1 MRTYRLTKFD
11 LWAGAI
17 IIGGTLLRLVALAL
31 GWPAS
36 YNDEGTLGLMAL
48 HIAYHGAHPLLYYGQ
63 DYLAST
69 EAYLGAAL
77 FHLFGPSTFVL
88 RLSLLGLFA
97 GFLLFLYLLVSLLY
111 SKGLALFTLILLVLG
126 SPDVVYRQLLAHGGA
141 PDYFFFTTLLLLLTS
156 WLALSANRHQ
166 TPSRARDEV
175 AHQARR
181 VGRLPWLR
189 ILAYAAWGA
198 VAGLDIWS
206 YPLCLPFVFCA
217 ALLLGIF
224 CRKEIRW
231 PVLSLLLV
239 CFLLGVAPFLI
250 YKTTVPVTPY
260 ANSLFGGGYREPS
273 YPAVNG
279 LPSGVGTIS
288 PEPISQR
295 FGLQVLGTLAVAV
308 PVATS
313 GTMLCPL
320 SPNDAWPLAH
330 NPPAGVLV
338 CTGVHVIWGT
348 GYVVLGGIAAFAASR
363 QLWFYWKRKRSRN
376 LSEEAQA
383 EVASQREE
391 AVRQAAR
398 LMILIGAGLTLFGFI
413 LYGQASAVT
422 PWISA
427 RYLVGLLIALPAVLF
442 PLWQKKKALKL
453 SASWGNSLKAGARY
467 GLLAVILLAG
477 LLGSFSTFTD
487 QMTLAHSIDQGQ
499 QQLIQALLHK
509 GATRIYTTYDDCDRV
524 AFLSNERIICAVLDS
539 GLQPGLDRYF
549 PYRQLVAEAPHPFYV
564 FPRGS
569 RQAALFAQKAAQQ
582 HLPYQQ
588 SFAGGYVIYDLEGA
602 SLTS

>member
-1 MRTYRLTKFD
+1 MRTYHLTKYD

-17 IIGGTLLRLVALAL
+17 IVTGTLLRLVAIAL

-77 FHLFGPSTFVL
+77 FQLFGPSTFVL

-111 SKGLALFTLILLVLG
+111 SKGLALFTLILLIVG
-126 SPDVVYRQLLAHGGA
+126 SPDVVYRQLMANGGA

-156 WLALSANRHQ
+156 CLALSANRHQ
-166 TPSRARDEV
+166 ALFRARDAV
-175 AHQARR
+175 TDQARR
-181 VGRLPWLR
+181 VGRLPWTRLA
-189 ILAYAAWGA
+189 AYAAWGV

-206 YPLCLPFVFCA
+206 YPLCLPFVLCA

-231 PVLSLLLV
+231 SVLSLLLL
-239 CFLLGVAPFLI
+239 CFLLSVSPFLI
-250 YKTTVPVTPY
+250 YKATVPVTPY

-273 YPAVNG
+273 YPATNG

-288 PEPISQR
+288 PEPVSQR

-320 SPNDAWPLAH
+320 SPNDAWPLTS
-330 NPPAGVLV
+330 NPPTNVLV
-338 CTGVHVIWGT
+338 CTGVHGIWGA
-348 GYVVLGGIAAFAASR
+348 GYVVLGSIAAFAALR
-363 QLWFYWKRKRSRN
+363 RLWFYWKRKRARN
-376 LSEEAQA
+376 LAEEVQA
-383 EVASQREE
+383 EVANQREE
-391 AVRQAAR
+391 AVKQAAR
-398 LMILIGAGLTLFGFI
+398 LMILMGAGLTLFGFI

-442 PLWQKKKALKL
+442 PLWEQKKVFKL
-453 SASWGNSLKAGARY
+453 SPAWRSFLKTGTRY
-467 GLLAVILLAG
+467 GLLTVMLVAG
-477 LLGSFSTFTD
+477 LLGSLSTFTT
-487 QMTLAHSIDQGQ
+487 QMAQAHSIDQEQ
-499 QQLIQALLHK
+499 QQLIQALLHQ
-509 GATRIYTTYDDCDRV
+509 GATRIYTTYDDCDRI
-524 AFLSNERIICAVLDS
+524 AFLSNEHIICAVLDD

-549 PYRQLVAEAPHPFYV
+549 PYRQMVAEASHPFYV
-564 FPRGS
+564 FPRSS
-569 RQAALFAQKAAQQ
+569 RQAALFVQKVGQE

-602 SLTS
+602 ILRP